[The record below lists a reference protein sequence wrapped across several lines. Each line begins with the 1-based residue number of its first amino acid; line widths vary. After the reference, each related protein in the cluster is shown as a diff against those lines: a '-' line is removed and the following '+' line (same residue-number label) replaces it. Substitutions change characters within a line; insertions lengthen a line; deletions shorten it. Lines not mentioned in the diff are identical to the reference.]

1 MTVQVSQVNVWKSY
15 YIAALTLKQ
24 YNETIVWNRESWAD
38 GGYSYT
44 PDTSISLLFTTK
56 RSYVASAMAKVTR
69 NPSRDE
75 YTRTSRDIY
84 RIICLLTYPLNYK
97 IDYTQNNLI
106 QLKTFKLELDFAEYI
121 QHTDVRIAYL
131 CWFP

>member
-1 MTVQVSQVNVWKSY
+1 MYIVQSNKESALSSTSERKIIKHSIIGLSPAVTVQVSQVNVWKSY

-69 NPSRDE
+69 NP
-75 YTRTSRDIY
+75 
-84 RIICLLTYPLNYK
+84 
-97 IDYTQNNLI
+97 
-106 QLKTFKLELDFAEYI
+106 
-121 QHTDVRIAYL
+121 
-131 CWFP
+131 